1 MSLAP
6 HYVLGAVI
14 FYTFVLLSGV
24 VAWLVAHEAMIRL
37 ARRVWLG
44 DLVAVWLAYA
54 AAYHLFYLQAYRA
67 ALCIAEALKSY

>member
-24 VAWLVAHEAMIRL
+24 VAWLMVHEAMIRL

-44 DLVAVWLAYA
+44 DLVAVWLA
-54 AAYHLFYLQAYRA
+54 
-67 ALCIAEALKSY
+67 